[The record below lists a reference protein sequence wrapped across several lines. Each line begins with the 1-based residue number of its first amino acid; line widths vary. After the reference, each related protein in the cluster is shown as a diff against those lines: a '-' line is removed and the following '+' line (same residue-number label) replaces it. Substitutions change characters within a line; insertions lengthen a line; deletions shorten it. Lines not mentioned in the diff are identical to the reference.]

1 MLKGI
6 DHLVIVVQDL
16 DQAARDFT
24 ALGFTVIPGGK
35 HPVGSHNVLIPFA
48 DGSYVEIIA
57 FYRKAADHRWWDP
70 LQHGERLVDYCLQTD
85 DLRGDT
91 EKFRAAGVEIKDPV
105 PWSRTRP
112 DGYELKWLLSLAGQR
127 DRGVAPFL
135 IEDTTPRQERV
146 PQQFVHRNSAAGIA
160 KLVIAVSQMTKVG
173 AWFQNALGVSGEP
186 REDSALVARGLRFT
200 IGPHLVEFLS
210 PASDQSPLSP
220 WLRQHGPSPYLAE
233 LRSGSER
240 RHSLDMR
247 LTHGARLYL
256 TK

>member
-1 MLKGI
+1 MLLGI

-16 DQAARDFT
+16 DQATRDF
-24 ALGFTVIPGGK
+24 AGVGFTVVPGGK
-35 HPVGSHNVLIPFA
+35 HPVGSHNVLIPFS
-48 DGSYVEIIA
+48 DGSYIEVIA

-91 EKFRAAGVEIKDPV
+91 AKLRAAGVDIKDPV

-135 IEDTTPRQERV
+135 IEDTTPRQERI
-146 PQQFVHRNSAAGIA
+146 PQQFNHPNGTVGIA
-160 KLVIAVSQMTKVG
+160 KLVIAVDQVAKVG
-173 AWFQNALGVSGEP
+173 AWFQNVLGVSGEP
-186 REDSALVARGLRFT
+186 REDSILLGQGLRFT
-200 IGPHLVEFLS
+200 IGPHIVEFLT

-220 WLRQHGPSPYLAE
+220 WLRKHGTSPYLVE
-233 LRSGSER
+233 LRSTSESA
-240 RHSLDMR
+240 HFLDAQ
-247 LTHGARLYL
+247 LTHGAKLYL